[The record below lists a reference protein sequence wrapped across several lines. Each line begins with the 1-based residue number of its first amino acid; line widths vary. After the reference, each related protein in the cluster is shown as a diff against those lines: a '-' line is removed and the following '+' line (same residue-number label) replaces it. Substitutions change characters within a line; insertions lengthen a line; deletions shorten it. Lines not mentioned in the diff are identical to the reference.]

1 MLIFLILTG
10 LIGFTKWERSVI
22 CLTGNVLALKK
33 NTPCLVGSK
42 EGTGYHTEYAKEEKN
57 ICLIAAAAFMEGL
70 LFLQINILIF

>member
-1 MLIFLILTG
+1 M
-10 LIGFTKWERSVI
+10 
-22 CLTGNVLALKK
+22 GNISDMFDRECACFKK

-70 LFLQINILIF
+70 LFLQINIFIF